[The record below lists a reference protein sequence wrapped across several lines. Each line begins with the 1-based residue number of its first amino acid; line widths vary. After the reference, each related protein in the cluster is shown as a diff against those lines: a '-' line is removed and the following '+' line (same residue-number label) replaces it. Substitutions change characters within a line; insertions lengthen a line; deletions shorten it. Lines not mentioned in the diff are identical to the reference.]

1 MSVTTDRP
9 RAADAAAVD
18 LPPVSAGTRRV
29 GRRSGRR
36 VVAGLLV
43 VLATVVTFW
52 QVDLRRHVDEQ
63 FLAVARDVPAG
74 QVIADADVRVVRV
87 ANPSGLDLV
96 PAERRGGIVGR
107 SAAVPLAAGSLLV
120 LAQVGPAAWPAAGQ
134 AVIAVPVKPGRAP
147 TSLTGGSRVLVLVA
161 PPAGGQQA
169 SQQNNGV
176 RRAVATVVSVAAGG
190 DQVGTQLVTV
200 LLAADS
206 AEAVAAA
213 PGDVSL
219 VQLGP
224 SQ

>member
-1 MSVTTDRP
+1 MSLTTDRP
-9 RAADAAAVD
+9 RAVDTAAAD
-18 LPPVSAGTRRV
+18 LPPVSAGMPRV
-29 GRRSGRR
+29 GRRSVRR
-36 VVAGLLV
+36 VVAGLLL

-120 LAQVGPAAWPAAGQ
+120 SAQVGPAAWPAAGQ

-147 TSLTGGSRVLVLVA
+147 TSLTTGSRVVVLVA

-176 RRAVATVVSVAAGG
+176 RRAVATVVSVATGG

>member
-1 MSVTTDRP
+1 M
-9 RAADAAAVD
+9 
-18 LPPVSAGTRRV
+18 
-29 GRRSGRR
+29 
-36 VVAGLLV
+36 
-43 VLATVVTFW
+43 VTFW

-87 ANPSGLDLV
+87 VRVANPSGLDLV
-96 PAERRGGIVGR
+96 PAERRGGGIVGR
-107 SAAVPLAAGSLLV
+107 STAVPLAAGSLV
-120 LAQVGPAAWPAAGQ
+120 SAQVGPAAWPAPGQ

-147 TSLTGGSRVLVLVA
+147 TSLTAGSRVVVLVA

-176 RRAVATVVSVAAGG
+176 RRAVATVVSVAAGR

-206 AEAVAAA
+206 AEAVASA

>member
-9 RAADAAAVD
+9 RAADAAAAD

-29 GRRSGRR
+29 GRRSVRR

-74 QVIADADVRVVRV
+74 QVIADADVRVVRG

-120 LAQVGPAAWPAAGQ
+120 SAQVGPAAWPAAGQ

-147 TSLTGGSRVLVLVA
+147 TSLTAGSRVVVLVA

-176 RRAVATVVSVAAGG
+176 RRAVATVVSVAAGA

-200 LLAADS
+200 LLAADA
-206 AEAVAAA
+206 AEGVAAA
-213 PGDVSL
+213 HGDVSL

>member
-1 MSVTTDRP
+1 M
-9 RAADAAAVD
+9 
-18 LPPVSAGTRRV
+18 
-29 GRRSGRR
+29 
-36 VVAGLLV
+36 
-43 VLATVVTFW
+43 
-52 QVDLRRHVDEQ
+52 
-63 FLAVARDVPAG
+63 
-74 QVIADADVRVVRV
+74 
-87 ANPSGLDLV
+87 
-96 PAERRGGIVGR
+96 
-107 SAAVPLAAGSLLV
+107 PLAAGSLLV
-120 LAQVGPAAWPAAGQ
+120 SAQVGPAAWPAPGQ

-147 TSLTGGSRVLVLVA
+147 TSLTTGSRVVVLVA

-176 RRAVATVVSVAAGG
+176 RRAVATVVSVAAGA

>member
-1 MSVTTDRP
+1 M
-9 RAADAAAVD
+9 
-18 LPPVSAGTRRV
+18 
-29 GRRSGRR
+29 
-36 VVAGLLV
+36 
-43 VLATVVTFW
+43 VTFW

-107 SAAVPLAAGSLLV
+107 STAVPLAAGSLV
-120 LAQVGPAAWPAAGQ
+120 SAQVGPAAWPAPGQ

-147 TSLTGGSRVLVLVA
+147 TSLTAGSRVVVLVA

-190 DQVGTQLVTV
+190 HQVGTQLVTV

-206 AEAVAAA
+206 AEAVASA